1 MKKVKKNVKKKKRI
15 FMIRGSYCLFPIV
28 GVGILLCLFNFS
40 YYIIW

>member
-1 MKKVKKNVKKKKRI
+1 MKSRGKEKKRL
-15 FMIRGSYCLFPIV
+15 FMIRGSYGLFPIV